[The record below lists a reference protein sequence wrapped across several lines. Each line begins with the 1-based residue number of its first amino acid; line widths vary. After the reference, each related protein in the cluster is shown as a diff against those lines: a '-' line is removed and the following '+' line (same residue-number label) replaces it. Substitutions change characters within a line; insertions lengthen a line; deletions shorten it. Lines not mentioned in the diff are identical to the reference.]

1 MGQLMSPF
9 VDLEYNNL
17 YRYNQE
23 TNNNEEIV
31 KIKEFAKKAKTR
43 HV

>member
-1 MGQLMSPF
+1 MSLF

-23 TNNNEEIV
+23 TDSNK
-31 KIKEFAKKAKTR
+31 KIIRVKEFAIRAKRAVCKT
-43 HV
+43 